1 MILISLTLFFFL
13 RLTYEIQKEKQQYTI
28 LISLGN
34 LSYDQDFLKKASK
47 INRLQGIWP
56 VVEIPVA
63 IKIEDYTKA
72 TVFCGIDLNAFTE
85 ISGQDNLGNTPRLLL
100 GSNSLENM
108 KDSNGHTISKKQQ
121 NKYLKMRKQLAIT
134 YTLDSIDSNK
144 SSTEYSS
151 SISDSSFTTMDSP
164 GAACKTSAARPGFP
178 WAGPSAGSWPGWG
191 WPRAAGGRGR
201 SCPGYAAKSHPGWAG
216 GSYQCARRVYSVP
229 SLPARRRDTKRPWAS
244 VRPPLPSSFQ
254 RVCSAAPS
262 PLADTASRRGPPAPW
277 RSGTPAGWPPWDRCG
292 GWRCGPA

>member
-100 GSNSLENM
+100 GGNSLENM

-121 NKYLKMRKQLAIT
+121 NKYLI
-134 YTLDSIDSNK
+134 
-144 SSTEYSS
+144 
-151 SISDSSFTTMDSP
+151 F
-164 GAACKTSAARPGFP
+164 
-178 WAGPSAGSWPGWG
+178 
-191 WPRAAGGRGR
+191 
-201 SCPGYAAKSHPGWAG
+201 
-216 GSYQCARRVYSVP
+216 
-229 SLPARRRDTKRPWAS
+229 
-244 VRPPLPSSFQ
+244 
-254 RVCSAAPS
+254 
-262 PLADTASRRGPPAPW
+262 
-277 RSGTPAGWPPWDRCG
+277 
-292 GWRCGPA
+292 

>member
-1 MILISLTLFFFL
+1 MRKKKINGFTCFLMILISLTLFFFL

-47 INRLQGIWP
+47 INGLQEIWP
-56 VVEIPVA
+56 VVEIPVT

-121 NKYLKMRKQLAIT
+121 TKYLKMGEQLAIT
-134 YTLDSIDSNK
+134 Y
-144 SSTEYSS
+144 SS
-151 SISDSSFTTMDSP
+151 SVSSSSFTAMDNPGNNISP
-164 GAACKTSAARPGFP
+164 VSCLPCKVAAILPGEDDQIYIPLSQARI
-178 WAGPSAGSWPGWG
+178 
-191 WPRAAGGRGR
+191 
-201 SCPGYAAKSHPGWAG
+201 
-216 GSYQCARRVYSVP
+216 
-229 SLPARRRDTKRPWAS
+229 L
-244 VRPPLPSSFQ
+244 
-254 RVCSAAPS
+254 CSE
-262 PLADTASRRGPPAPW
+262 
-277 RSGTPAGWPPWDRCG
+277 SGTALTVTKVLLKIKGKTNLEN
-292 GWRCGPA
+292 AKQHFE

>member
-1 MILISLTLFFFL
+1 MRKKKINGFTCFLMILISLTLFFFL

-47 INRLQGIWP
+47 INGLQDIWP
-56 VVEIPVA
+56 VVEIPVT

-108 KDSNGHTISKKQQ
+108 KDSNGH
-121 NKYLKMRKQLAIT
+121 NKYLKMGEQLAIT

-164 GAACKTSAARPGFP
+164 GNNISPMSCLPCKVAAILPGEDNQIYIPLSQARI
-178 WAGPSAGSWPGWG
+178 
-191 WPRAAGGRGR
+191 
-201 SCPGYAAKSHPGWAG
+201 
-216 GSYQCARRVYSVP
+216 
-229 SLPARRRDTKRPWAS
+229 L
-244 VRPPLPSSFQ
+244 
-254 RVCSAAPS
+254 CSE
-262 PLADTASRRGPPAPW
+262 
-277 RSGTPAGWPPWDRCG
+277 SGTALTVTKVLLKIKGKTNLEN
-292 GWRCGPA
+292 AKQHFE

>member
-85 ISGQDNLGNTPRLLL
+85 ISGQD
-100 GSNSLENM
+100 
-108 KDSNGHTISKKQQ
+108 GHTISKKQQ

-164 GAACKTSAARPGFP
+164 GNNISPVSCLPCKVAAILPGEDDQIYIPLSQARI
-178 WAGPSAGSWPGWG
+178 
-191 WPRAAGGRGR
+191 
-201 SCPGYAAKSHPGWAG
+201 
-216 GSYQCARRVYSVP
+216 
-229 SLPARRRDTKRPWAS
+229 L
-244 VRPPLPSSFQ
+244 
-254 RVCSAAPS
+254 CSE
-262 PLADTASRRGPPAPW
+262 
-277 RSGTPAGWPPWDRCG
+277 SGTALTVTKVLLKINGKTNLEN
-292 GWRCGPA
+292 AKQHFE

>member
-1 MILISLTLFFFL
+1 MRKKKINGFTCFLMILISLTLFFFL

-34 LSYDQDFLKKASK
+34 LSYDQ
-47 INRLQGIWP
+47 
-56 VVEIPVA
+56 
-63 IKIEDYTKA
+63 TKA

-108 KDSNGHTISKKQQ
+108 KDSNGHAISKKQQ
-121 NKYLKMRKQLAIT
+121 NKYLKMGEQLAIT

-164 GAACKTSAARPGFP
+164 GNNISPMSCLPCKVAAILPGEDNQIYIPLSQARI
-178 WAGPSAGSWPGWG
+178 
-191 WPRAAGGRGR
+191 
-201 SCPGYAAKSHPGWAG
+201 
-216 GSYQCARRVYSVP
+216 
-229 SLPARRRDTKRPWAS
+229 L
-244 VRPPLPSSFQ
+244 
-254 RVCSAAPS
+254 CSE
-262 PLADTASRRGPPAPW
+262 
-277 RSGTPAGWPPWDRCG
+277 SGTALTVTKVLLKIKGKTNLEN
-292 GWRCGPA
+292 AKQHFE

>member
-1 MILISLTLFFFL
+1 MRKKKINGFTCFLMILISLTLFFFL

-34 LSYDQDFLKKASK
+34 LSYDQNFLKKASK
-47 INRLQGIWP
+47 INGLQEIWP
-56 VVEIPVA
+56 VVEIGSSQIIYSSC
-63 IKIEDYTKA
+63 IKIEDYTKT

-121 NKYLKMRKQLAIT
+121 NKYLKMGEQLAIT

-164 GAACKTSAARPGFP
+164 GNNISPM
-178 WAGPSAGSWPGWG
+178 S
-191 WPRAAGGRGR
+191 
-201 SCPGYAAKSHPGWAG
+201 
-216 GSYQCARRVYSVP
+216 
-229 SLPARRRDTKRPWAS
+229 SLPCKVVAILPGEDDQIYIPLSQVRILCSESGIALTVTKVLLKIKGKTNLENAKQ
-244 VRPPLPSSFQ
+244 LFE
-254 RVCSAAPS
+254 
-262 PLADTASRRGPPAPW
+262 
-277 RSGTPAGWPPWDRCG
+277 
-292 GWRCGPA
+292 

>member
-1 MILISLTLFFFL
+1 MRKKKINGFTCFLMILISLTLFFFL

-47 INRLQGIWP
+47 INGLQEIWP
-56 VVEIPVA
+56 VVKIPVT

-121 NKYLKMRKQLAIT
+121 NKYLKMGEQLAIT

-164 GAACKTSAARPGFP
+164 GNNISPMSCLPCKVAAILPEKIIRSISRSPRQEFCAAN
-178 WAGPSAGSWPGWG
+178 
-191 WPRAAGGRGR
+191 
-201 SCPGYAAKSHPGWAG
+201 
-216 GSYQCARRVYSVP
+216 
-229 SLPARRRDTKRPWAS
+229 
-244 VRPPLPSSFQ
+244 
-254 RVCSAAPS
+254 
-262 PLADTASRRGPPAPW
+262 LALR
-277 RSGTPAGWPPWDRCG
+277 
-292 GWRCGPA
+292 